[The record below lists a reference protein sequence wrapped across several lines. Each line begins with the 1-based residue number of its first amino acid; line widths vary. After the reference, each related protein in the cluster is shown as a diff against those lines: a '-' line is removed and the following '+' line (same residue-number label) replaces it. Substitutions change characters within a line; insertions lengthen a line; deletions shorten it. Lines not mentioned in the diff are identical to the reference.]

1 MKSEERE
8 NEVENH
14 GKKIIA
20 LALALV
26 LLIGGT
32 YAWLSITLNGNK
44 TVRLEAGTLSL
55 RLTNES
61 NAIDIEDAF
70 PMTDEEGLTTT
81 PYTFT
86 LENNGTIASDYSIFL
101 DSEAIPSGYIPMKQ
115 YLIKYSLT
123 KTIKTKVGDEID
135 QANDIAKDTD
145 DETIIKTLNPL
156 KTDAVAPDTPEIGEN
171 PDRLLDGGSLEAGD
185 YIVYT
190 LRLWVDYKATL
201 EEMDN
206 AAFAGKLRIE
216 AAQQGIE

>member
-1 MKSEERE
+1 MKNEERE
-8 NEVENH
+8 SEVESH
-14 GKKIIA
+14 GKKIIV

-32 YAWLSITLNGNK
+32 YAWLSITLSGNK

-55 RLTNES
+55 KLTNES

-70 PMTDEEGLTTT
+70 PMTDEEGLETT

-86 LENNGTIASDYSIFL
+86 LENDGTIASDYSVFL

-115 YLIKYSLT
+115 HLIRYSIT

-135 QANDIAKDTD
+135 QANDTTKEGPIVKT
-145 DETIIKTLNPL
+145 ETLNPL
-156 KTDAVAPDTPEIGEN
+156 KTDAVAPDTPETGTN
-171 PDRLLDGGSLEAGD
+171 PDRVLDDGVLEADD

-201 EEMDN
+201 EEMDQ

>member
-1 MKSEERE
+1 MKSVERE
-8 NEVENH
+8 NEVETH

-32 YAWLSITLNGNK
+32 YAWLSLTLEGNK

-55 RLTNES
+55 RLKDES

-70 PMTDEEGLTTT
+70 PMTDEEGLATT
-81 PYTFT
+81 PYTFI
-86 LENNGTIASDYSIFL
+86 LENNGTIASDYSVFL
-101 DSEAIPSGYIPMKQ
+101 DSEAIPSGYNPMKQ
-115 YLIKYSLT
+115 HLIKYSIT
-123 KTIKTKVGDEID
+123 KTVKTKVGDEID
-135 QANDIAKDTD
+135 QANDTTKDTQTVT
-145 DETIIKTLNPL
+145 ETLNPL
-156 KTDAVAPDTPEIGEN
+156 KTDAVAPDTPEMGTN
-171 PDRLLDGGSLEAGD
+171 PDRVLDTGSLEADD

-190 LRLWVDYKATL
+190 LRLWVDYRATL

>member
-8 NEVENH
+8 SEVENH

-20 LALALV
+20 LALALI

-32 YAWLSITLNGNK
+32 YAWLSLTLNGNK

-55 RLTNES
+55 KLTNES
-61 NAIDIEDAF
+61 NAIDIEDAY
-70 PMTDEEGLTTT
+70 PMTDEEGLATT

-86 LENNGTIASDYSIFL
+86 LENNGTIASDYSVFL
-101 DSEAIPSGYIPMKQ
+101 DSEAIPAGYNPMKQ
-115 YLIKYSLT
+115 HLIKYSLT
-123 KTIKTKVGDEID
+123 KTIKTKLGDEID
-135 QANDIAKDTD
+135 QTNDTTKDTS
-145 DETIIKTLNPL
+145 TVTNILNPL
-156 KTDAVAPDTPEIGEN
+156 NTSAVAPDTPETGTN
-171 PDRLLDGGSLEAGD
+171 PDRVLDSGALEAND

-190 LRLWVDYKATL
+190 LRLWVDYRATL
-201 EEMDN
+201 DEMEN